1 MAEQQSTQVAVRL
14 RPPSAR
20 ETAVRCIKTE
30 GDKNVHFSNPDKSFS
45 QYCYD
50 KVFGE
55 CLLGGNRI
63 IPCSWQHLLHV
74 WGCDPGF
81 QVFT

>member
-1 MAEQQSTQVAVRL
+1 MAEQQATMVAVRL
-14 RPPSAR
+14 RPPSAK

-30 GDKNVHFSNPDKSFS
+30 GDKNVNFSNPDKSFS

-55 CLLGGNRI
+55 WWALWFMQRAAPAGLLVNM
-63 IPCSWQHLLHV
+63 
-74 WGCDPGF
+74 
-81 QVFT
+81 T